1 MQDNNRF
8 LLIHPEISRTKYNF
22 AGVIDNEPLEL
33 EYLCALLRQKGYEPD
48 IWDGQVEKIPL
59 TEKLRAFQPGYVYIC
74 GRTRQENFMKEY
86 CEAAKEI
93 CGSTVFLGG
102 LHVQHNFHRLYIDA
116 ADYILK
122 TFDIYKIFDILD
134 GVPLS
139 DISGICYRSD
149 QGWRENPSQPFD
161 IRRLPLP
168 DRSYFYAHSD
178 RYRYLELL
186 PCAHVRTA
194 YSCPFRCRYCGRH
207 SLNCGV
213 YSARPIEEVV
223 EEIQDIA
230 CDNIY
235 FIDDDFLIDEER
247 ILSFISLVKEKGI
260 CKQYVCYGRADFIAK
275 HPELMTQLREIGF
288 YYILV
293 GLEAIDDDFLK
304 KYNKRC
310 DMSSNVKAVEILNSV
325 GINIMGMFIVGL
337 DFTAKD
343 FSRLYRWIKQH
354 HLRHTAISIFTPELS
369 SELMEEYKNRLI
381 TENPEAW
388 DYLHVVA
395 KPSKLSVRRYYF
407 HYHVLLVK
415 LFLKGWREGIYDF
428 LDYGYYLKSFLKNM
442 FRFGG

>member
-1 MQDNNRF
+1 MQNDKRF

-33 EYLCALLRQKGYEPD
+33 EYLYALLRQNGYEPD

-59 TEKLRAFQPGYVYIC
+59 TEKLRAFQPEYVYIC

-86 CEAAKEI
+86 CASAKEI
-93 CGSTVFLGG
+93 CGSTVFIGG
-102 LHVQHNFHRLYIDA
+102 LHAQHNFHRFYINT

-122 TFDIYKIFDILD
+122 TFDIYKVFDILD
-134 GVPLS
+134 GMSLS
-139 DISGICYRSD
+139 DIDGICYRD
-149 QGWRENPSQPFD
+149 GQNWTENPSHPFD
-161 IRRLPLP
+161 IKRLPLP

-194 YSCPFRCRYCGRH
+194 YSCPFRCRFCYRNR
-207 SLNCGV
+207 LNCGV

-223 EEIQDIA
+223 EEIQSID

-247 ILSFISLVKEKGI
+247 IRTFIRLVKERGI
-260 CKQYVCYGRADFIAK
+260 HKKYVCYGRADFIAK
-275 HPELMTQLREIGF
+275 HPELMVQLKETGF

-293 GLEAIDDDFLK
+293 GLEAIDDTFLND
-304 KYNKRC
+304 YNKCC
-310 DMSSNVKAVEILNSV
+310 DMNSNIRAVRILNKV

-343 FSRLYRWIKQH
+343 FSKLYRWIKQH
-354 HLRHTAISIFTPELS
+354 KLRHTAISIFTPEFS
-369 SELMEEYKNRLI
+369 SELMEEYKSRLI

-395 KPSKLSVRRYYF
+395 KPSSLSVRRYYF

-415 LFLKGWREGIYDF
+415 LFLKGQREGIYDF
-428 LDYGYYLKSFLKNM
+428 IDYSYYLKSFFKNM

>member
-1 MQDNNRF
+1 MQNNKRF

-33 EYLCALLRQKGYEPD
+33 EYLYALLKQNGYEPD

-59 TEKLRAFQPGYVYIC
+59 TEKLRAFQPKYVYIC

-86 CEAAKEI
+86 CTAAKKL
-93 CGSTVFLGG
+93 CGSIVFIGG
-102 LHVQHNFHRLYIDA
+102 LHAQHNFHRFYIDT
-116 ADYILK
+116 ADYIIK
-122 TFDIYKIFDILD
+122 TFDIYKVFDILD
-134 GVPLS
+134 GKPLS
-139 DISGICYRSD
+139 DIDGVCYRED
-149 QGWRENPSQPFD
+149 QSWTENPSQSFD

-194 YSCPFRCRYCGRH
+194 YSCPFRCRFCYRNR
-207 SLNCGV
+207 LNCGV

-223 EEIQDIA
+223 DEIQSIA

-247 ILSFISLVKEKGI
+247 IRTFISLVKYKAI
-260 CKQYVCYGRADFIAK
+260 HKKYVCYGRADFIAK
-275 HPELMTQLREIGF
+275 HPELMTQLKEIGF

-293 GLEAIDDDFLK
+293 GLEAIDDTFLK

-310 DMSSNVKAVEILNSV
+310 DMNSNIRAVEILNKV

-343 FSRLYRWIKQH
+343 FSKLYRWIKQH
-354 HLRHTAISIFTPELS
+354 KLRHTAISIFTPEFS
-369 SELMEEYKNRLI
+369 SELMEEYKSRLI

-395 KPSKLSVRRYYF
+395 KPSKLSVSRYYF

-415 LFLKGWREGIYDF
+415 LFLKGQRDGIYDF
-428 LDYGYYLKSFLKNM
+428 IDYGYYLKSFLKNM